1 MSAQTARHA
10 MTLDTLPVTT
20 DDARADVEY
29 RLRPH
34 PPLRVQVDE
43 QPDPRALEPEWRALQ
58 AQAEASPFTRWNW
71 VGTWW
76 HQLPAAHRPWLLRVD
91 DGAQTVGMGLLGR
104 RTMRRLRVW
113 PSRALLLHAVGL
125 PECDDLT
132 IEHNGWLA
140 RRGYEDAVDGAA
152 LSALLHR
159 RDGADQVILPGLS
172 RMPADLAREGL
183 QDGTVVR
190 RWTQPAFRVDLH
202 PVRAAGK
209 PYLETIGARTRSSI
223 RRSLRLYE
231 ALGPVAIEAASGP
244 DQALDFL
251 ARLEHLHQ
259 ITWQARGQPGAFAN
273 PRFGA
278 FHRAFVARGCVD
290 GEVQMLRLR
299 AGERD
304 IGLLYNL
311 VGPQG
316 VMSYQSGFDYRLLDV
331 NHHPGL
337 VTHALAVQRALDDG
351 HACYDLLAGESR
363 YKEQLATTRYEMATV
378 SVHRP
383 GAVLALEQAWQR
395 WAERWRSRQG
405 A

>member
-10 MTLDTLPVTT
+10 MTLDTLPETT
-20 DDARADVEY
+20 DDAGADVEY

-43 QPDPRALEPEWRALQ
+43 HPDPRALESEWRALQ

-76 HQLPAAHRPWLLRVD
+76 HQLPAAQRPWLLRVD

-159 RDGADQVILPGLS
+159 RNGADQVILPGLS
-172 RMPADLAREGL
+172 RMPADLARDGL

-395 WAERWRSRQG
+395 WAGRWRSRQG
-405 A
+405 P